1 MPVLRSLRFSL
12 RSILRAAPLLALL
25 LLADPAV
32 AQDAEHGFELY
43 ESVECSACHGSD
55 AQGMMGPALA
65 GTRLSL
71 AEVRQQVRSPSSRR
85 MPAFSVEELSDED
98 LADIFAYLNGLEPPT
113 LADKRTWW
121 GIDLLNL
128 PTPALPAR
136 KTVELHFTHRFS
148 ESLSDAGREGL
159 YGLDSFAF
167 PGFWF
172 SFGLT
177 DRIAP
182 YVGRT
187 ANLATWE
194 FGVKIRL
201 LDESQTSVPISV
213 AANIGGTFLDANGIP
228 NNNRLT
234 VELPIG
240 VRAGDRLAF
249 QFVPIYTTDPDEQDF
264 PGSDGYAIAL
274 GFGGSLRLSTT
285 YSIDAEYIANV
296 GGFEQFDSMNQWQAG
311 VSIHVRRHLFQLLV
325 SNSTLTTP
333 DFMAAGSF
341 RTGIKSNVRFGF
353 NLVRAFSF

>member
-1 MPVLRSLRFSL
+1 ML
-12 RSILRAAPLLALL
+12 AAPLTLL
-25 LLADPAV
+25 LLADPV
-32 AQDAEHGFELY
+32 LGQDAERGFELFQA
-43 ESVECSACHGSD
+43 VECAACHGSA

-71 AEVRQQVRSPSSRR
+71 AEFRRQVRSPASQR
-85 MPAFSVEELSDED
+85 MPDFSTDELSED
-98 LADIFAYLNGLEPPT
+98 DLGDIVAYIKTLEAPT

-121 GIDLLNL
+121 SIDLLNL
-128 PTPALPAR
+128 PTAALPEK
-136 KTVELHFTHRFS
+136 KTLELHFTHRFS
-148 ESLSDAGREGL
+148 ESLSDAGRERL

-172 SFGLT
+172 SYGLS

-182 YVGRT
+182 YVGRS

-194 FGVKIRL
+194 FGVKVKL
-201 LDESQTSVPISV
+201 LDEDQTSLPLSI

-228 NNNRLT
+228 NNNRFT
-234 VELPIG
+234 VELPLGI
-240 VRAGDRLAF
+240 RAGDRLAF
-249 QFVPIYTTDPDEQDF
+249 QFVPIYSTDPDEQDL
-264 PGSDGYAIAL
+264 PGSDGYALAL

-285 YSIDAEYIANV
+285 YSLDVEYIANV
-296 GGFEQFDSMNQWQAG
+296 GGFERFDAANQWQAG
-311 VSIHVRRHLFQLLV
+311 VTIHVRRHLFQLLV

-341 RTGIKSNVRFGF
+341 KTGIKSNVRFGF